1 MGDGKLSPFL
11 YMISTKNLI
20 LDESNIPSTW
30 VFEYYLDL
38 PERLTGQNVKI
49 QSIFNPTEKT
59 PSMWIFLDKNN
70 NQYKYK
76 DFSTGNYGSK
86 IDIIKEIFNL
96 DYSRAVFKLIQ
107 EYNKFT
113 LDKGKYSQAEIKHHA
128 KYKVDFCNERPW
140 NKLDER
146 FWLSFNVG
154 KTILEKYNVKAL
166 EYYNMSK
173 EDDDGL
179 KTIQISNPKLYGYF
193 DKDGNVYKI
202 YQPGHKKYKFIK
214 VKAHLQGLDQLQYN
228 KPYLVICSSLKD
240 AMCLKQFGYNL
251 EVVAPDSENTVIKP
265 YIIENLKLKYKKVIT
280 LFDNDVAGL
289 SAINKYKTMFG
300 INGFCLSLSKDLSDA
315 YKEFGFDKVH
325 HELKDLLSKTL
336 KL

>member
-59 PSMWIFLDKNN
+59 PSMWIFLDTKNN
-70 NQYKYK
+70 EYKYK

-96 DYSRAVFKLIQ
+96 NYSKAVFKLVQ

-113 LDKGKYSQAEIKHHA
+113 LDKGKYSQAETKHHA
-128 KYKVDFCNERPW
+128 KYKVDFCN
-140 NKLDER
+140 
-146 FWLSFNVG
+146 
-154 KTILEKYNVKAL
+154 KTL
-166 EYYNMSK
+166 
-173 EDDDGL
+173 
-179 KTIQISNPKLYGYF
+179 QISNPKLYGYF
-193 DKDGNVYKI
+193 DKEGNVYKI

-228 KPYLVICSSLKD
+228 EPYLVICSSLKD

-251 EVVAPDSENTVIKP
+251 EVVAPDSENTLIKP
-265 YIIENLKLKYKKVIT
+265 YIIENLKSKYKKVIT
-280 LFDNDVAGL
+280 LFDNDTAGI
-289 SAINKYKTMFG
+289 SAINKYKSMYD
-300 INGFCLSLSKDLSDA
+300 INGFYINLSKDLSDA
-315 YKEFGFDKVH
+315 YKEYGFDKVH
-325 HELKDLLSKTL
+325 HELKHLLNKTL